1 MSYQITIKPDNET
14 FTAEAGET
22 ILEAALRNGR
32 SFPYG
37 CRNGACGSCR
47 GKIISGKIIY
57 GDNPVT
63 GINEEEQKAGYALFC
78 QAHPESDLEIEARE
92 VKGVKDIE
100 IRTLPCRVIRIE
112 KMSEDVLRLFLKLP
126 KTERLQFLPG
136 QYIDI
141 FMPGGKRRS
150 FSLANAPQNDE
161 TLELHVR
168 YYDGGLF
175 SDYAFHQLKEKALLR
190 FEGPL
195 GTFFLR
201 EDTERPIIMIAGGTG
216 FAPVKSIIEYILETG
231 IKRPVYLYWGARGKK
246 DLYLDELAE
255 DWAAQHEHIHYIPVL
270 SEPDP
275 DDQWQGKAGLVHEAV
290 LEDFT
295 DLEGYE
301 VYACGPPP
309 MVHAA
314 HDTFIERGLSS
325 GDIFSD
331 SFEFAPK

>member
-1 MSYQITIKPDNET
+1 MSYQITIKPGNES
-14 FTAEAGET
+14 FTAEKGET

-37 CRNGACGSCR
+37 CRNGACGSCK
-47 GKIISGKIIY
+47 GKIISGKFAY
-57 GDNPVT
+57 GENPIT
-63 GINEEEQKAGYALFC
+63 GINEEDQKSGIALFC

-92 VKGVKDIE
+92 VKGAKDID
-100 IRTLPCRVIRIE
+100 IRTLPCRVTRIE
-112 KMSEDVLRLFLKLP
+112 NMNEDVLRLFLKLP

-150 FSLANAPQNDE
+150 FSLANAPQHDE
-161 TLELHVR
+161 MLELHVR

-201 EDTERPIIMIAGGTG
+201 EDTGRPIIMIAGGTG
-216 FAPVKSIIEYILETG
+216 FAPVKSIMEYMLETG
-231 IKRPVYLYWGARGKK
+231 IKRPVYFYWGARRKK
-246 DLYLDELAE
+246 DLYLDEVAE
-255 DWAAQHEHIHYIPVL
+255 SWAAEHEHIHYVPVL
-270 SEPDP
+270 SEPGP
-275 DDQWQGKAGLVHEAV
+275 DDQWQGKTGLVHEAV
-290 LEDFT
+290 LEDFN

-314 HDTFIERGLSS
+314 HDTFVERGMNSE
-325 GDIFSD
+325 DIFSD